1 MGDRRK
7 SSPAQITASRTA
19 ALVTHD
25 ITHSLRAIIQPESCT
40 MMLKT
45 EASLRFEMD
54 AQESGS
60 CKTKAA
66 EDTFPYLLPP
76 TVFVFGGERGS

>member
-1 MGDRRK
+1 
-7 SSPAQITASRTA
+7 
-19 ALVTHD
+19 
-25 ITHSLRAIIQPESCT
+25 

-45 EASLRFEMD
+45 EASLCFEMD
-54 AQESGS
+54 LYESGS

-76 TVFVFGGERGS
+76 TVFVFGGEMGSQSGVAVC

>member
-1 MGDRRK
+1 
-7 SSPAQITASRTA
+7 
-19 ALVTHD
+19 
-25 ITHSLRAIIQPESCT
+25 

-45 EASLRFEMD
+45 EASLCFEMD
-54 AQESGS
+54 LYESGS

-76 TVFVFGGERGS
+76 TVFEFGGEMGSQSGVAVC